1 MKKRVAGTVGAA
13 TLLIAGT
20 VGLAAPA
27 AAASAWEM
35 PDVEGMILQEAWDEI
50 VSTTDGAVVPE
61 TAAADGTPYEQ
72 INLTNWVVCEQSPSE
87 GDEFSAEEPP
97 ELEVARLNGCE

>member
-1 MKKRVAGTVGAA
+1 MKKRAAGTVGAVS
-13 TLLIAGT
+13 LLIAGT
-20 VGLAAPA
+20 LGLAAPA
-27 AAASAWEM
+27 AAASSWEM

-50 VSTTDGAVVPE
+50 VSTTDGAVTPE
-61 TAAADGTPYEQ
+61 TTAADGTPYEQ

-97 ELEVARLNGCE
+97 ELEVARLNGC